1 MLARVKNRT
10 HFARPTQACT
20 AIILVFV
27 LPFFLTRK
35 AAVFVAAYGP
45 TDITSRLSINQLRS
59 PQRTPP
65 TCPRRR
71 HLSKAP
77 APPPTSLPSPRA
89 QQGCPAPASRS
100 PQSDSNCRCP
110 ESPPRIA
117 RPQPRPGRK
126 TRLSSRRG
134 LAERL
139 LYSAVLAHRP
149 PTPGSG
155 SAVSLAVAS
164 PSSAEVRNEAT
175 ELSNCDLRSCLT
187 IIYRSV
193 VLVLTQDLVLT
204 STSEF

>member
-1 MLARVKNRT
+1 MKGVYQPTKLIPTREKGCSPGSKIGLTSLARPR
-10 HFARPTQACT
+10 HAPPSSLFLSC
-20 AIILVFV
+20 L
-27 LPFFLTRK
+27 FFLTRK

-126 TRLSSRRG
+126 TRPSSRCR
-134 LAERL
+134 
-139 LYSAVLAHRP
+139 SAVR
-149 PTPGSG
+149 
-155 SAVSLAVAS
+155 
-164 PSSAEVRNEAT
+164 
-175 ELSNCDLRSCLT
+175 
-187 IIYRSV
+187 
-193 VLVLTQDLVLT
+193 LV
-204 STSEF
+204 